1 MNYSTSA
8 AGSVR
13 VEITDKNPN
22 GNILT
27 QVHNESEK
35 KKINP
40 SAKQGSPGKA
50 IEDKVELSP
59 RAREILETTKQIHTA
74 ADIEIEKV
82 LKLKQQ
88 IDAGN
93 YPIDEQKIA
102 YQMIRESVLNQ
113 IVFGK

>member
-1 MNYSTSA
+1 M
-8 AGSVR
+8 
-13 VEITDKNPN
+13 EITDKNPN
-22 GNILT
+22 GNTLT

-50 IEDKVELSP
+50 IEDKVELST
-59 RAREILETTKQIHTA
+59 RAREILETTKQIHNTT
-74 ADIEIEKV
+74 DIEIEKV

-88 IDAGN
+88 IDTGN
-93 YPIDEQKIA
+93 YPIDGPKIA

-113 IVFGK
+113 MMFGK

>member
-1 MNYSTSA
+1 M
-8 AGSVR
+8 
-13 VEITDKNPN
+13 EITDKNPN
-22 GNILT
+22 GNTLT

-50 IEDKVELSP
+50 IEDKVELST
-59 RAREILETTKQIHTA
+59 RAREILETTKQIYNTT
-74 ADIEIEKV
+74 DIEIEKV

-88 IDAGN
+88 IDTGN
-93 YPIDEQKIA
+93 YPIDRTKIA

-113 IVFGK
+113 MMFGK